1 MIIIDSHTHVWPDKV
16 AEKAKDY
23 LKQSFSMPISVIPT
37 VSNLLRIMD
46 ENAISKSVIASVASR
61 PDQVISINNWL
72 FKTDRKRF
80 IPFASIHPFYDKW
93 KEELKRIKDNAFGIK
108 FQPEFQDFYIDDEKI
123 FPLYEQIQKLDIPV
137 LFHCGTELS
146 LPGVIHASPDKII
159 KITDKFPEMKF
170 IGAHMGGFKIWDEVI
185 EKLAGRNIY
194 FDTSSSISYM
204 KKQQLDMLMKKHS
217 VDKILFGTDFP
228 VGNQKKE
235 IDFLKSLDIE
245 EDKKIKLFGG
255 NIIKLLNLR

>member
-123 FPLYEQIQKLDIPV
+123 FPLYEHIQKLDIPV

-204 KKQQLDMLMKKHS
+204 KKQQLDMLMEKHS

-255 NIIKLLNLR
+255 NIMKLLNLR

>member
-23 LKQSFSMPISVIPT
+23 LRQSFSMPISVIPT

-108 FQPEFQDFYIDDEKI
+108 FQPEFQDFYIDDEKV

-146 LPGVIHASPDKII
+146 LPGIIHASPDKII

-204 KKQQLDMLMKKHS
+204 KKQQLDMLMRKHS
-217 VDKILFGTDFP
+217 ADKILFGTDFP

-255 NIIKLLNLR
+255 NIIKLLNLQ